1 MSSAADSSNSPSD
14 PKVDALKAF
23 VAAVQHLPLFTG
35 TAMQLIRTVDQEDV
49 TVGEL
54 SRLISTDAALVAHL
68 LRIVNSP
75 YYGLSRRVGT
85 VSDAL
90 SVLGVNLIRRTVT
103 AAVLQRPLFAY
114 LHETS
119 VARAFWRHG
128 LLCAA
133 LARHLAMQK
142 NVDGELAYM
151 AGLMHD
157 VGRLAMLMQFPQQSD
172 VLLRVHSDDDE
183 SGIDR
188 EFSRFGFD
196 HAQVG
201 GALLELWGLP
211 EKIVQAAHQ
220 HADETAPDDPMS
232 ASVWEANQCSHQMID
247 EPDDDEELRLWM
259 ITIGLSVKA
268 KRKIVDEILAL
279 ESDQG

>member
-1 MSSAADSSNSPSD
+1 MSSPVDNTLPAGDH
-14 PKVDALKAF
+14 KVDALETF
-23 VAAVQHLPLFTG
+23 VASVQHLPLFTG

-68 LRIVNSP
+68 LRIVNSS
-75 YYGLSRRVGT
+75 YYGLSRRIGT
-85 VSDAL
+85 VNDAL
-90 SVLGVNLIRRTVT
+90 AVLGVNLIRRTVT

-114 LHETS
+114 LHDTS
-119 VARAFWRHG
+119 VARTFWRHG

-133 LARHLAMQK
+133 LARHLAIQK
-142 NVDGELAYM
+142 GVDGELAYM

-157 VGRLAMLMQFPQQSD
+157 VGRLAMLMHFPQQTD
-172 VLLRVHSDDDE
+172 VLLRVRGDAE

-188 EFSRFGFD
+188 EFARFGFD

-211 EKIVQAAHQ
+211 GAIVQAAHQ
-220 HADETAPDDPMS
+220 HEDATEPEDATS
-232 ASVWEANQCSHQMID
+232 ASVWLGNLLSHEMID
-247 EPDDDEELRLWM
+247 EPDDLAEPLPWM
-259 ITIGLSVKA
+259 IDIGLSVEA
-268 KRKIVDEILAL
+268 RRRIVDEIRTL
-279 ESDQG
+279 ESEQV

>member
-1 MSSAADSSNSPSD
+1 MSALDDEGGPRD
-14 PKVDALKAF
+14 DHVDALKSF
-23 VAAVQHLPLFTG
+23 VASVQHLPLFSG
-35 TAMQLIRTVDQEDV
+35 TAMQLIRSIDQEDV

-68 LRIVNSP
+68 LRIVNST

-114 LHETS
+114 LHDTA
-119 VARAFWRHG
+119 VARVFWRHG

-133 LARHLAMQK
+133 LARHLALQK
-142 NVDGELAYM
+142 GIDGELAYM

-157 VGRLAMLMQFPQQSD
+157 VGRLAMLMQFPQQTD
-172 VLLRVHSDDDE
+172 VLLRVRSDDDD

-188 EFSRFGFD
+188 EFARFGFD

-220 HADETAPDDPMS
+220 HADETEPEDPMS
-232 ASVWEANQCSHQMID
+232 AAVWRGNLLSHEMID
-247 EPDDDEELRLWM
+247 EPDDDDVQQPWM
-259 ITIGLSVKA
+259 IENGLSVKA
-268 KRKIVDEILAL
+268 RRRIIDEIRAL
-279 ESDQG
+279 ESDQV